1 MRTILS
7 VVLALAVIYGL
18 LKYFK
23 ENALL
28 HLDYNRTF
36 DKKRLYAGQ
45 SVTMKVELL
54 NHKILPLPWLRM
66 AAAYPAHLTIK
77 NQKLEKAKGF
87 SRYDHISITSLF
99 SYQKLTKIYELTC
112 EKRGHYTFCDV
123 DMRAG
128 DWFGLETAQSTFYV
142 PNELIVYP
150 KVKPLSNLG
159 FIPNKPD
166 GSVSVK
172 RWIMPDPIEKIG
184 LREYTQN
191 DPFHSIDWKATA
203 RKGQMMVG
211 QFDYKADPALMI
223 LLNTAHFKIDWK
235 YKCPT
240 CFEDLISVAA
250 SMIEAAS
257 QEKVPVGMTFTA
269 AVQSAKTGQAI
280 LPDNTHKHRV
290 VLLEILAKLS
300 EYNKL
305 SALEMLMLYERIYE
319 SHHTV
324 FFITETLTHDLIMRL
339 NHMADAGY
347 NLNVVLLAQC
357 DTLQMLNSR
366 IRIHKPL
373 IDSEEEG
380 EIYVQMA

>member
-1 MRTILS
+1 
-7 VVLALAVIYGL
+7 
-18 LKYFK
+18 
-23 ENALL
+23 
-28 HLDYNRTF
+28 
-36 DKKRLYAGQ
+36 
-45 SVTMKVELL
+45 
-54 NHKILPLPWLRM
+54 
-66 AAAYPAHLTIK
+66 
-77 NQKLEKAKGF
+77 
-87 SRYDHISITSLF
+87 
-99 SYQKLTKIYELTC
+99 
-112 EKRGHYTFCDV
+112 
-123 DMRAG
+123 
-128 DWFGLETAQSTFYV
+128 
-142 PNELIVYP
+142 
-150 KVKPLSNLG
+150 
-159 FIPNKPD
+159 
-166 GSVSVK
+166 
-172 RWIMPDPIEKIG
+172 MPDPIEKIG